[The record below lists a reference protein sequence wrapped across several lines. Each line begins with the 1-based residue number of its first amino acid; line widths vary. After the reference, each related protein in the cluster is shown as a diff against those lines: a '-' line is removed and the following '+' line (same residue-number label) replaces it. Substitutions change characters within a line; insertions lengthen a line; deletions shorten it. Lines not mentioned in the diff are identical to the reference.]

1 VQHTLVQGC
10 RSSIHLFT
18 SGPVLHA
25 VYAAHADLQHQL
37 HVARTRSGHA
47 ACRRTRSSRV
57 FESIW
62 LWGRGGLRGSAA
74 VHHKRVYALCPSQ
87 ENICLVSIT
96 AEYMPCV
103 LHSRIYALCPSHQNI
118 CFHVAGTRTCT
129 RARAYTHVHTRMCAQ
144 RAARPVRGR
153 GMEACAGWGPVRDG
167 GV

>member
-1 VQHTLVQGC
+1 M
-10 RSSIHLFT
+10 RLFT
-18 SGPVLHA
+18 SGPVLFAVYELYA

-57 FESIW
+57 FESMW
-62 LWGRGGLRGSAA
+62 LWGRRGLRGSAA

-103 LHSRIYALCPSHQNI
+103 HHIRTYA
-118 CFHVAGTRTCT
+118 FMWRV
-129 RARAYTHVHTRMCAQ
+129 RARAHAHVHIRTCIR
-144 RAARPVRGR
+144 
-153 GMEACAGWGPVRDG
+153 ACAHSVQRGL
-167 GV
+167 